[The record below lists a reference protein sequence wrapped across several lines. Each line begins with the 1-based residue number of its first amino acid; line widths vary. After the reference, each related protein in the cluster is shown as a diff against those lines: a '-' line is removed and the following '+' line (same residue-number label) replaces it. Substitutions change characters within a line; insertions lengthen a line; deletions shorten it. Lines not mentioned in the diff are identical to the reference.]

1 MWTFIWPSS
10 VEGWVSVHLRAR
22 PRMNRRWDRVHA
34 EISEMDPVRG
44 DFRSRLV
51 PGDWLCATRLLQGR
65 CWLLPPSDNSGQ
77 AVLGPRIV
85 DSDGMIIGPVLEVEH
100 TRRFTSVLVEHPQ
113 NAGTWVWVNAWTDR
127 NARGRHRGVSF
138 CRLCRVDWW
147 RDDGATMVGG

>member
-34 EISEMDPVRG
+34 EISELDPVRG
-44 DFRSRLV
+44 DFRPRLV

-85 DSDGMIIGPVLEVEH
+85 DSYGMITGPVLEVEH
-100 TRRFTSVLVEHPQ
+100 TRNLNSSFPLLAWVCATRHLFIMSPGFRAFCCFCSWQYWRLAANLVEGHMEQ
-113 NAGTWVWVNAWTDR
+113 NDA
-127 NARGRHRGVSF
+127 
-138 CRLCRVDWW
+138 
-147 RDDGATMVGG
+147 